1 MNGIKK
7 IFQILPLETKK
18 KLFIFM
24 VLLLISSF
32 FELLS
37 ISVLIPVAEIIIS
50 GNTSIDFIN
59 DYLKVYQS
67 NFSQNKILLI
77 SLLFIISLFLIKT
90 LYLISFS
97 YWTNKFSQNIYKILS
112 EKILQKYL
120 DKKFLFFIN
129 HKSSDLIRNIFVETK
144 NVSGITLAYLK
155 IIVELFIFISIG
167 IFILIIDFK
176 TSMSLIGFFLIFTLI
191 YYIFTKKL
199 IYNYGLI
206 RQQSTAKIFKNL
218 QEIFGSIK
226 DIKLK
231 KSEKF
236 FKNFFTK
243 YMKMFVKAAYI
254 SNTFNEAPRFLIEL
268 FFLIIL
274 TIIIALN
281 INETQ
286 GVNAIL
292 PLLVVYLAAGLR
304 LLPGFVKLNG
314 FLQQVESYK
323 PSLNL
328 IHKELLVPDQ
338 ELATIKSDKNIDSTI
353 NKPTLGNISIQDLS
367 FSFGEKEIFNNFNL
381 EIEKN
386 NILGI
391 TGESGSGKSTLINI
405 LLGLLEPKKGKI
417 LFNKLDI
424 KDFLSD
430 WQKSLGYVSQNIFLL
445 DASLKEN
452 IAFGI
457 PEEKIDYDQLDKA
470 IKYANLSTLVKN
482 LNDGLN
488 SNIGEKGSKISGGQI
503 QRIAIARELYRNPS
517 VLILD
522 EATTGLDYDKEKQI
536 FDSISKLKNKMII
549 IIVSHNKDTLSIC
562 DILLDLNKKNANI

>member
-18 KLFIFM
+18 KLFIFI

-112 EKILQKYL
+112 EKILEKYF
-120 DKKFLFFIN
+120 KKEYLFFIN
-129 HKSSDLIRNIFVETK
+129 HKSSDLIRNSILETK
-144 NVSGITLAYLK
+144 NVSSIILAYLK

-167 IFILIIDFK
+167 IFILVIDFK
-176 TSMSLIGFFLIFTLI
+176 TSMSLIGFFLFFTSI
-191 YYIFTKKL
+191 YYFFTKKL

-206 RQQSTAKIFKNL
+206 RQQSTAKLLKNL

-243 YMKMFVKAAYI
+243 HMKMFVKAAYI

-274 TIIIALN
+274 TIIITLN
-281 INETQ
+281 ISETQ

-292 PLLVVYLAAGLR
+292 PLLVIYLAAGLR

-314 FLQQVESYK
+314 YLQQIESYR

-328 IHKELLVPDQ
+328 IHKELLDFDQ
-338 ELATIKSDKNIDSTI
+338 EFIINKNDKNIDYT
-353 NKPTLGNISIQDLS
+353 NEKPNLGNISFQNIS
-367 FSFGEKEIFNNFNL
+367 FSFDEKKIFHNFNL

-386 NILGI
+386 YILGVF
-391 TGESGSGKSTLINI
+391 GESGSGKSTLINI
-405 LLGLLEPKKGKI
+405 LLGLLKPKKGKI
-417 LFNKLDI
+417 LYNGLDI
-424 KDFLSD
+424 KTFLND

-457 PEEKIDYDQLDKA
+457 PEEKIDYDQLNRV
-470 IKYANLSTLVKN
+470 IRHANLGNIIKN
-482 LNDGLN
+482 LKDGLN
-488 SNIGEKGSKISGGQI
+488 TNIGEKGSKISGGQI

-522 EATTGLDYDKEKQI
+522 EATTGLDHDNEKQI
-536 FDSISKLKNKMII
+536 FDSISELKNKMII
-549 IIVSHNKDTLSIC
+549 IIVSHNKDTLNIC
-562 DILLDLNKKNANI
+562 DRLLNLNEKM

>member
-1 MNGIKK
+1 MTGINK
-7 IFQILPLETKK
+7 ILQILPKRTKK
-18 KLFIFM
+18 KFYIFLI
-24 VLLLISSF
+24 LLLFSSF

-37 ISVLIPVAEIIIS
+37 ISLLVPIVEIIIN
-50 GNTSIDFIN
+50 GNTSIEFIN
-59 DYLKVYQS
+59 DSFKDYQ
-67 NFSQNKILLI
+67 NDFSQNQILII
-77 SLLFIISLFLIKT
+77 SLLIIISIFFIKT

-97 YWTNKFSQNIYKILS
+97 FWTNKFSQNIYKILS

-129 HKSSDLIRNIFVETK
+129 HKSSDLIRNIYIETK

-167 IFILIIDFK
+167 IFILVIDFK
-176 TSMSLIGFFLIFTLI
+176 TSMSLIGFFLFFTLI
-191 YYIFTKKL
+191 YYIFTKRL
-199 IYNYGLI
+199 IYNYGLT

-218 QEIFGSIK
+218 QETFGSIK

-231 KSEKF
+231 KSENF
-236 FKNFFTK
+236 FKNFFIR
-243 YMKMFVKAAYI
+243 YMKMFVRAAYI

-274 TIIIALN
+274 TIIITLN

-286 GVNAIL
+286 GINAIL

-314 FLQQVESYK
+314 FLQQIESYR

-328 IHKELLVPDQ
+328 IHKELLASDH
-338 ELATIKSDKNIDSTI
+338 EITIIKNDKNIDYNGS
-353 NKPTLGNISIQDLS
+353 KPDLGNISFQDIS
-367 FSFGEKEIFNNFNL
+367 FSFGEKKIFDNFNL

-386 NILGI
+386 SILGV

-405 LLGLLEPKKGKI
+405 LIGLLEPKKGKI
-417 LFNKLDI
+417 LFNGIDI
-424 KDFLSD
+424 RNFIND

-452 IAFGI
+452 IAFGV
-457 PEEKIDYDQLDKA
+457 PEEKIDYNQLDKA
-470 IKYANLSTLVKN
+470 IKYANLDSLVKN
-482 LNDGLN
+482 LKDGFN
-488 SNIGEKGSKISGGQI
+488 TNIGEKGSKISGGQI
-503 QRIAIARELYRNPS
+503 QRIAIARELYRSPS

-522 EATTGLDYDKEKQI
+522 EATTGLDYDNEKQI
-536 FDSISKLKNKMII
+536 FDSISELKNKMII
-549 IIVSHNKDTLSIC
+549 IIVSHNKDTLNIC
-562 DILLDLNKKNANI
+562 DRLLDLNKKIR